1 MNTTE
6 IKARVYDLL
15 VIIEQAKAEINQ
27 LQMQLEKLIKEESK
41 TEQET
46 T

>member
-1 MNTTE
+1 MTSLE
-6 IKARVYDLL
+6 IKARIYDLL
-15 VIIEQAKAEINQ
+15 VITEQAKLEINQ